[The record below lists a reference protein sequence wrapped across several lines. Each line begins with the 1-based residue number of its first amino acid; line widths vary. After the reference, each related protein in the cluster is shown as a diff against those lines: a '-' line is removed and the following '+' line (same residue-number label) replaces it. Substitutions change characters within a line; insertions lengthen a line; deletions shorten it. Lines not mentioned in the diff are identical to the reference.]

1 MDVVAMRKMAGKR
14 KKQRPAEAARKSAA
28 GTGEPKIKR
37 EALSF
42 ADLDWVKP
50 LCFLL
55 CMALD
60 GLEMPLGIILVA
72 VMLLSSYKRD
82 RYDFIIMFTLATGAY
97 GILNRNLWHG
107 LKTDDIA
114 LFAGFLCLFIM
125 HKPPVLKRLMRI
137 LLCYFGALV
146 VIAMFSDEYMRV
158 QMLTMRLYMM
168 PVYVFVPLAAFSG
181 RDFEMKVF
189 MRKLMAYA
197 LIIAAFYC
205 IDCYILNGHIL
216 VPKTYMGEATS
227 TFFSPL
233 MMPFTNVFPRIYPP
247 GLYIWTLCLVPVAR
261 YYKIAWWMW
270 ALILLALYATR
281 TFTIITGF
289 VILYVVF
296 IGKWKVLVKGL
307 IGIAVLFGILYAI
320 DANMEK
326 DKQGQSPMR
335 IASSIDQFAMLSDAV
350 DIEDVAEFG
359 SGRIAQVI
367 PKYELLREY
376 DKELVGL
383 GFLHAEHSTS
393 TKFQITNEYYSD
405 VEKADEV
412 ATGVE
417 IIPIQ
422 IVLTIG
428 YIGLLVHII
437 FLVMLCRL
445 VAKLEYASMLY
456 SVIAAFSWFGLAGF
470 SGLIYT
476 HGELLMALAL
486 AVIILANKR
495 RFKGFGGRRG
505 VDADNDELG
514 GVNS

>member
-14 KKQRPAEAARKSAA
+14 RKQRNAVNAPSRVAKTAAPAIR
-28 GTGEPKIKR
+28 R
-37 EALSF
+37 ESLSF
-42 ADLDWVKP
+42 ADLEWVKP

-72 VMLLSSYKRD
+72 VMLFSSYKND

-97 GILNRNLWHG
+97 GILNRNVWHG
-107 LKTDDIA
+107 LKSDDVA

-125 HKPPVLKRLMRI
+125 HKPPVLKKLMRI
-137 LLCYFGALV
+137 LFCYFAALV
-146 VIAMFSDEYMRV
+146 VIAMFSDESMRV
-158 QMLTMRLYMM
+158 QLLTMRLYMM
-168 PVYVFVPLAAFSG
+168 PIYVFVPLAAFSG
-181 RDFEMKVF
+181 REFDMKVF

-216 VPKTYMGEATS
+216 VPKTFMGDATS
-227 TFFSPL
+227 TFYSPL

-261 YYKIAWWMW
+261 YYKMAWWMW
-270 ALILLALYATR
+270 ALILMALFATR

-320 DANMEK
+320 DAGMEK

-350 DIEDVAEFG
+350 DIEDMAEFG

-367 PKYELLREY
+367 PKYELLKDY
-376 DKELVGL
+376 NKELVGL

-428 YIGLLVHII
+428 YIGLLIHIV

-445 VAKLEYASMLY
+445 VGKLDYAPMLY
-456 SVIAAFSWFGLAGF
+456 SVIAAFSWFGLSGF

-495 RFKGFGGRRG
+495 SLKGFGSRRG
-505 VDADNDELG
+505 FDADNDELG
-514 GVNS
+514 G